1 MLTGRVYPAATGSI
15 THIVLV
21 RPPAGVNET
30 IPSFPTRRSSDL
42 LTPQADLAVTK
53 DDGKTSVVPG
63 TAETYTI
70 TVTNNGTSTVSSVNL
85 TDTIPA
91 TLLGATFGTPSTG
104 SYNSTTEVWS
114 GLNLTSGSSV
124 A

>member
-1 MLTGRVYPAATGSI
+1 MTERKK
-15 THIVLV
+15 
-21 RPPAGVNET
+21 AGVNET
-30 IPSFPTRRSSDL
+30 NPSNNTDSDTDT

-70 TVTNNGTSTVSSVNL
+70 TVTNNGPSTVSFEAVAG
-85 TDTIPA
+85 IRA
-91 TLLGATFGTPSTG
+91 HCVTG
-104 SYNSTTEVWS
+104 VQTCALPICSYNSTTGVWS